1 VTQKKRQT
9 SAAAFQNQ
17 CKQSGCAV
25 FAVEHLKNCPMS
37 AAMMIYGRPIKNPR
51 LFVVGMLLAAG
62 LLLPVLGS
70 IP

>member
-1 VTQKKRQT
+1 
-9 SAAAFQNQ
+9 
-17 CKQSGCAV
+17 
-25 FAVEHLKNCPMS
+25 MS

-51 LFVVGMLLAAG
+51 LLVVGMLLAAG